1 MGDEPPKEN
10 YKGQTTVVAGS
21 CPNSKR
27 GGKERRNCSKKK
39 KKKKKSK
46 GKLTEPLH
54 GKSAYKATAEVY
66 AYRLLTVHRSI
77 DLKYLG

>member
-1 MGDEPPKEN
+1 MNHPRRITKDRQLWWQDHAPTQ
-10 YKGQTTVVAGS
+10 KGEGR
-21 CPNSKR
+21 R
-27 GGKERRNCSKKK
+27 GEIAQK

>member
-1 MGDEPPKEN
+1 MPQLK
-10 YKGQTTVVAGS
+10 KGREGEE
-21 CPNSKR
+21 KLL
-27 GGKERRNCSKKK
+27 KKK

>member
-1 MGDEPPKEN
+1 MGDEPPKKN

-21 CPNSKR
+21 CPSLKKG

-39 KKKKKSK
+39 RKKERKKKSK

-54 GKSAYKATAEVY
+54 GKSAYKATAEGY
-66 AYRLLTVHRSI
+66 AYKSV
-77 DLKYLG
+77 

>member
-1 MGDEPPKEN
+1 M
-10 YKGQTTVVAGS
+10 AGS

-27 GGKERRNCSKKK
+27 GGKERRNCSK

>member
-27 GGKERRNCSKKK
+27 GGKERRNCSK